1 MVFVGTMRKEEEI
14 EPLTFT
20 RIGLHAARVVDRLDS
35 DEQQNKDRGG
45 NRKTECHREKEEKQH
60 REYVDHRLREI
71 RSWERRI
78 SGRE

>member
-1 MVFVGTMRKEEEI
+1 MVFVGTMRNEEL
-14 EPLTFT
+14 EPFTFT
-20 RIGLHAARVVDRLDS
+20 SLAVAAARVVDRLDS

-45 NRKTECHREKEEKQH
+45 NRETERQSEKEEEQH

-78 SGRE
+78 SGKN